1 MDSDAGIFFALWR
14 RKLTHEIGAFSVVDR
29 GDGCAAGLFGT
40 RLETHA
46 GNELAPQPY
55 ALEGTEVREIR
66 ARALHRDYQ
75 LFISL
80 PRGYT
85 GSTRR
90 YPVLFDTDANY
101 AFPLIRSG
109 GDR

>member
-1 MDSDAGIFFALWR
+1 MRLVHFLSLTVVMAALPACSER
-14 RKLTHEIGAFSVVDR
+14 ASH
-29 GDGCAAGLFGT
+29 
-40 RLETHA
+40 THA